1 MGLARR
7 WETRLQQWEE
17 TLPGHSWRRARE
29 VDLPTQTLALA
40 AQLVLCAAPLLVAI
54 SAVVRRAGGK
64 GLGPPI
70 ARYLGLH
77 GDAAKDVTSLFTT
90 ASNVS
95 MTSLV
100 LGMIVALFFVTGVA
114 ATQQRGYEGIWS
126 LPRMGIRA
134 SWRQLLW
141 VFGLVIY
148 IAIILNAG
156 RLGHHGQ
163 GRVHSGVVFRAI
175 PQFIASLLFYAWSQ
189 HLLLGGRIAWKRVM
203 PGAICMSLGTTILVI
218 VSAVVLPGQITQ
230 GETDYGPVGAT
241 FVLSVWLVILS
252 AVIFGG
258 GLLGAVIVERRERP
272 TPKAPAEAGGEPED
286 LLGLEP
292 GSAVDP
298 DGLGVH
304 VTVGDQLNRD

>member
-1 MGLARR
+1 MGVARR

-17 TLPGHSWRRARE
+17 SLPGHSWRRARE

-64 GLGPPI
+64 GLGP
-70 ARYLGLH
+70 AVSRYLGLH
-77 GDAAKDVTSLFTT
+77 GEAAKDVMSLFTT
-90 ASNVS
+90 SSNVS
-95 MTSLV
+95 MVSLV
-100 LGMIVALFFVTGVA
+100 LGLIVAAFFGTGVA

-126 LPRMGIRA
+126 LPRAGLR
-134 SWRQLLW
+134 STWRQLLW
-141 VFGLVIY
+141 VIGLLIY
-148 IAIILNAG
+148 MAAILNAG

-163 GRVHSGVVFRAI
+163 GRVHPNVVFRAI
-175 PQFIASLLFYAWSQ
+175 PQFVASLLFYAWSQ
-189 HLLLGGRIAWKRVM
+189 HLLLGGRVSWRRLM
-203 PGAICMSLGTTILVI
+203 PGAISMSLGTTILVI
-218 VSAVVLPGQITQ
+218 LSAVVLPGQITQ

-252 AVIFGG
+252 GVIFGG

-272 TPKAPAEAGGEPED
+272 AHRKNVAADD

-292 GSAVDP
+292 GPAVDP

-304 VTVGDQLNRD
+304 VTVGDQLKRE

>member
-1 MGLARR
+1 MGVARR

-17 TLPGHSWRRARE
+17 SLPGHSWRRARE

-64 GLGPPI
+64 GLGPAV

-77 GDAAKDVTSLFTT
+77 GDAAKDVVSLFTT
-90 ASNVS
+90 SSKVS
-95 MTSLV
+95 MVSLV
-100 LGMIVALFFVTGVA
+100 LGLIVAAFFGTGVA

-126 LPRMGIRA
+126 VPRAGIRA
-134 SWRQLLW
+134 SWRQVLW
-141 VFGLVIY
+141 VFGLLVY
-148 IAIILNAG
+148 MAVILNAG
-156 RLGHHGQ
+156 RLGHHGH
-163 GRVHSGVVFRAI
+163 GRVHPGVIFRAI
-175 PQFIASLLFYAWSQ
+175 PQFVASLLFYGWSQ
-189 HLLLGGRIAWKRVM
+189 HLLLGGRISWRRVM

-218 VSAVVLPGQITQ
+218 LSAVVLPGQITQ

-252 AVIFGG
+252 GVIFGG
-258 GLLGAVIVERRERP
+258 GLLGAVIVERRDRRAPEGVV
-272 TPKAPAEAGGEPED
+272 TPDD

-304 VTVGDQLNRD
+304 VTVGDQLKSE